1 MGRRPGLVAL
11 AAALAGAALLIA
23 APSALAHAQLLGTS
37 PASGTVATQ
46 PAEVT
51 FKSPGRGDVRVLDVS
66 LLDVSHPEGHGH
78 WMVSA

>member
-37 PASGTVATQ
+37 PASGATVATQ

-51 FKSPGRGDVRVLDVS
+51 FESSTS
-66 LLDVSHPEGHGH
+66 LIPKVTATG
-78 WMVSA
+78 WVSA